1 MSLKNF
7 TCRSCGS
14 ASGREVLDLG
24 LQPLANNLLP
34 APLEEMGDEPRF
46 PLIVDVCNDCFL
58 MQLRELV
65 PPVRL
70 FSEYLYFSSFSD
82 AMLRHARE
90 AVDLH
95 ASEYSLGNQSL
106 VIEIASNDGYLLQ
119 YFKQRGIPSLGIE
132 PAANIAKVA
141 MEKGIDT
148 RVEFFSKALAERLA
162 GEGKKADLILGNN
175 VFAHVPDIND
185 FVAGIAALLKPEGV
199 VALEFPWG
207 HEMVRHLEF
216 DTIYHEHVYYFNAVA
231 LVPLFRRH
239 GLEIFRIEKLPIHG
253 GSLRIHA
260 SRAGVRPVESS
271 VHAVVGEETSA
282 GVATAGYYEAFAKAV
297 TALKKDLLDLLAGL
311 VKQGRVI
318 AAYGA
323 SAKGSTLLNYCG
335 IGKETLS
342 FIVDRSTYKQGKF
355 SPGMHLPILPP
366 DALLEKRPDYTLLLT
381 WNFADEILA
390 QQKEYS
396 DAGGRFIIP
405 VPKPSV
411 VG

>member
-1 MSLKNF
+1 MILKNF
-7 TCRSCGS
+7 ACRSC
-14 ASGREVLDLG
+14 ASSSGIEALDLG

-34 APLEEMGDEPRF
+34 VPPEQVGEEPRF
-46 PLIVDVCNDCFL
+46 PLIVDVCKDCFL

-90 AVDLH
+90 AVDCH
-95 ASEYSLGNQSL
+95 TAEYALGSDSL
-106 VIEIASNDGYLLQ
+106 VVEIASNDGYLLQ
-119 YFKQRGIPSLGIE
+119 YFNRRGIPSLGIE

-141 MEKGIDT
+141 RDKGIDT
-148 RVEFFSKALAERLA
+148 RVEFFSKSLAEQLVA
-162 GEGKKADLILGNN
+162 EGKKADLILGNN
-175 VFAHVPDIND
+175 VFAHVPDVND
-185 FVAGIAALLKPEGV
+185 FVAGISTLLKSGGV

-207 HEMVRHLEF
+207 HEMVRQLEF
-216 DTIYHEHVYYFNAVA
+216 DTIYHEHVYYFTVVA

-260 SRAGVRPVESS
+260 SRAGERAVETS
-271 VHAVVGEETSA
+271 VHEIVEAEKSAGATTAAYYEEFSRAVVH
-282 GVATAGYYEAFAKAV
+282 
-297 TALKKDLLDLLAGL
+297 LKKDLLHLLADLISKGHS
-311 VKQGRVI
+311 I

-335 IGKETLS
+335 IGRETLS

-355 SPGMHLPILPP
+355 SPGMHLPISPP
-366 DALLEKRPDYTLLLT
+366 EALLEKRPDYTLLLT

-390 QQKEYS
+390 QQKEYRER
-396 DAGGRFIIP
+396 GGRFIIP
-405 VPKPSV
+405 VPKPTV